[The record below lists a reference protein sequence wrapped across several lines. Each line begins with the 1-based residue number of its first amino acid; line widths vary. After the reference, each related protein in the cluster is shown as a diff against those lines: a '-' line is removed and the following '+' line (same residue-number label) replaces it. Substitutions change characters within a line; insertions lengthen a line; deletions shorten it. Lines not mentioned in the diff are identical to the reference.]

1 MQTGLSLSLVALLGL
16 LPYVST
22 IKLPPIAT
30 FWPEWVAVV
39 LAGSWLASLVP
50 ASKPGIASATSA
62 DMEQGSAGVR
72 TELAVPAAVFALV
85 AAGAVLLAQTVAHR
99 PLFVGAPMLAIAVL
113 ALATVVCLGGAKVRA
128 RGEAAKLLD
137 AWSTGL
143 LVAFALNVIAVVLD
157 RNGLFVYIY
166 QIVPRPPQ
174 ARADGLIGQ
183 PNQLAVLAVLS
194 SLAADYLWMRG
205 RLPSIVRVLGAGA
218 IAAVVAMSGS
228 RAGALLWVVA
238 AVLNGLALRS
248 HPRRIAGWR
257 MLALGVVMFVAAQ
270 VAWSTFNTAKV
281 ENIDGPRVLNTENRE
296 RIELLRDSWSLIKL
310 HPLAGVG
317 YGNFMAA
324 RWSEL
329 SGSLLE
335 PTNGNAHNLIA
346 QVMVELGM
354 PGAVM
359 VLLPLGLALWAC
371 AKVICRRE
379 LAAEQFLAAAVV
391 LVLAGYSMF
400 EYPLWHTYFLLPFA
414 LMLGMVDQRDRIVR
428 VSAVTPPVR
437 WLLWSLGATLCI
449 ALAFDYRR
457 SENLYMSLRA
467 QNHARITSTIEIQQA
482 SDIAL
487 LSAFDF
493 YGNLMYSRTLEPD
506 GSFMDEKLAIT
517 EKAMLS
523 MTGRETI
530 ARHMAFLVAAG
541 DVEAAKRLLLR
552 TRRAPGLERATR
564 ATLELLVPKV
574 PALRAFIDD
583 LPSMPAP

>member
-1 MQTGLSLSLVALLGL
+1 M
-16 LPYVST
+16 
-22 IKLPPIAT
+22 
-30 FWPEWVAVV
+30 
-39 LAGSWLASLVP
+39 
-50 ASKPGIASATSA
+50 
-62 DMEQGSAGVR
+62 
-72 TELAVPAAVFALV
+72 LAVAA
-85 AAGAVLLAQTVAHR
+85 
-99 PLFVGAPMLAIAVL
+99 L
-113 ALATVVCLGGAKVRA
+113 ALASVVCLAGAEVRA
-128 RGEAAKLLD
+128 RGEVAKVLD
-137 AWSTGL
+137 AWCGGL
-143 LVAFALNVIAVVLD
+143 LVALALNVVAVVLD
-157 RNGLFVYIY
+157 RYGLFIYIY

-174 ARADGLIGQ
+174 PRADGLIGQ
-183 PNQLAVLAVLS
+183 PNQLATLAVLAG
-194 SLAADYLWMRG
+194 LAADYLWMRAK
-205 RLPSIVRVLGAGA
+205 LPSIARLLVGAA
-218 IAAVVAMSGS
+218 VAAVVAMSAS
-228 RAGALLWVVA
+228 RAGVLLWVLA
-238 AVLNGLALRS
+238 AALSGLALRS

-270 VAWSTFNTAKV
+270 VAWSAFNVAKV
-281 ENIDGPRVLNTENRE
+281 ENVDGPRVLNTENRE
-296 RIELLRDSWSLIKL
+296 RVELLRDSWSLIKL

-335 PTNGNAHNLIA
+335 PTNANAHNLIA
-346 QVMVELGM
+346 HLLVEFGV
-354 PGAVM
+354 PGAVL
-359 VLLPLGLALWAC
+359 VLLPLGLALWTC
-371 AKVICRRE
+371 AKVSSRRD
-379 LAAEQFLAAAVV
+379 LAAEQFLATAVV
-391 LVLAGYSMF
+391 FVLAGYSMF

-414 LMLGMVDQRDRIVR
+414 LMLGMVDQRDRVMR
-428 VSAVTPPVR
+428 VSASSPPVR
-437 WLLWSLGATLCI
+437 WLIWGLGAALCI
-449 ALAFDYRR
+449 ALAVDYRR
-457 SENLYMSLRA
+457 SEILYTSLRA
-467 QNHARITSTIEIQQA
+467 QNQSRSAGTIEIQQA

-487 LSAFDF
+487 LSAFDV

-583 LPSMPAP
+583 LPTMPAP